1 MENGE
6 VRFYDVRSSKGRLP
20 FLQKILPEVPEPPI
34 YWPETDP
41 RSQAAHLGIISQI
54 VIDFQPFSLVT
65 NKGFL
70 IDKRRTM
77 PMLQV
82 HTPWWY
88 QDKIEKCADNAR
100 GEVQEKLRG

>member
-1 MENGE
+1 M
-6 VRFYDVRSSKGRLP
+6 
-20 FLQKILPEVPEPPI
+20 
-34 YWPETDP
+34 
-41 RSQAAHLGIISQI
+41 
-54 VIDFQPFSLVT
+54 VIDFQPFSFVT

-88 QDKIEKCADNAR
+88 QDKIEKERIILNNVCQHFFILFSAPTTLGLKCKTNCAAMTLPLC
-100 GEVQEKLRG
+100 G